1 MNACQFELEL
11 IGFLR
16 EDVLGLSTEDG
27 GLIGDSG
34 RDDATELGVTG
45 SFLTNFL
52 TKLSKGPELKSL
64 TSFSSKLRGNALFVS
79 NYLRFDV
86 NHVPSSLLNHR
97 VK

>member
-45 SFLTNFL
+45 SFLTNVL

-64 TSFSSKLRGNALFVS
+64 TSFSSKMRGNAFLCPSILF
-79 NYLRFDV
+79 LT
-86 NHVPSSLLNHR
+86 
-97 VK
+97 

>member
-16 EDVLGLSTEDG
+16 EDVLGWWRDS
-27 GLIGDSG
+27 DSG

-64 TSFSSKLRGNALFVS
+64 T
-79 NYLRFDV
+79 
-86 NHVPSSLLNHR
+86 
-97 VK
+97 